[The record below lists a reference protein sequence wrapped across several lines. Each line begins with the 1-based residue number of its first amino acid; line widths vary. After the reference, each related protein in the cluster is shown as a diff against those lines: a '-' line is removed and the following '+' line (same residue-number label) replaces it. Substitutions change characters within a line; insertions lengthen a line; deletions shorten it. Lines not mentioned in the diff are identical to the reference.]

1 MKKHKPEYKIEIECE
16 PEQMDFRGNACC
28 IDPETDLAAE
38 QEIADRLDSG
48 DVWAWCSVR
57 VVAIAEDGAR
67 GYSSYLGGCN
77 YKDEAE
83 FRDCLYFTDL
93 CNEAREDLIKVEH
106 SHRQGIQTKY
116 FGPTDSRGSRV
127 KVWAQAGVRYFSWD
141 HALNPDQNH
150 AAAAKMFATEWQWTG
165 HWLGGAL
172 PDGTGYLFVNA
183 RRDLVRDEA

>member
-1 MKKHKPEYKIEIECE
+1 MKKHKPTLKYEIECE
-16 PEQMDFRGNACC
+16 LDPEPFVGSIC
-28 IDPETDLAAE
+28 IDPKTDEDWEAE
-38 QEIADRLDSG
+38 VRERLDRG
-48 DVWAWCSVR
+48 DVWAWCTVR